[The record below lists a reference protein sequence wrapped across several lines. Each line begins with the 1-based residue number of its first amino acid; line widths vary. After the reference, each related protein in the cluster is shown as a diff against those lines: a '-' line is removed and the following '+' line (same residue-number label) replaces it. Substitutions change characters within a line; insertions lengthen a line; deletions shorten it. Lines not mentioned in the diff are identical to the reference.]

1 MGRGTLARLALAGLM
16 LAGVGL
22 AEPSGLGVLP
32 AQAAPDLLRS
42 WRRFSSYPHLARGYA
57 ALRQG
62 RAAEAEQQAR
72 HILNKL
78 DRDSPEARQ
87 LLAEALLAQGRYGA
101 ALDALAPLPP
111 SPLQRQIQLSW
122 LNQRQPVP
130 GNRVE
135 RWLQQSKSREARD
148 QLAVAHAEQLRRQQ
162 GPLAAW
168 RWLQRRGGPIDYRS
182 GLAELA
188 RNWTAVQQELMAQA
202 RQGPLP
208 PLLARR
214 LLLARQTLAGPT
226 RVQPG
231 QPGPATG
238 VAARQLAPAAA
249 PLSPAAELDQRS
261 YRLIVA
267 GRPAQ
272 ALALL
277 ERRLDAGSGPIGE
290 PLASRLV
297 NLYGQ
302 VRPPSSAQL
311 ARLAPRLEP
320 ELRGRLYDQLV
331 DRGQCQLLPALATD
345 PGPTAA
351 SEWLAR
357 GECSLTTRP
366 GEAVVYLRRAEA
378 LGLAASRNL
387 LAFAL
392 AAAGE
397 PAAAYRLWSDLP
409 AGERQQP
416 TVQAAMAQV
425 ALELGRLEQAE
436 QHWQT
441 LAQPT
446 LAPTLDQWRLGGLIA
461 QARGELALAL
471 ERYRPVLAGSRDG
484 ADFYQAGLIAR
495 QLGQRQQ
502 ARAWLERANAL
513 SPGNGR
519 YLSDY
524 GFTLSQDPDRS
535 VRDQAVP
542 VLLEANRQL
551 GGNAALE
558 AELGNRYRE
567 QQNRPAALQHLAAAI
582 SLESD
587 GASATEPLQ
596 TPAQRQRIY
605 GLKRTYEALARND
618 SWLINVTAAPDGV
631 AQTINE
637 ALINANNTFVGTVI
651 YEHRLAPR
659 LATGSLFGYGR
670 VISANDAVNGQNQT
684 AAGVGLRWAPIQ
696 GLNTNLFT
704 EAYQGQ
710 LGQISSTDLLLRVNG
725 SLLDQGPW
733 NAEWKEDRRAW
744 NERSLYFDA
753 AWFVNQAQTL
763 SLVRYSQGRTW
774 RLGGGLQG
782 GAAQTLGPYLLG
794 QFTQQNAQT
803 DLRVGLGLRWQLW
816 FGEDQRRAYRRKLTA
831 RAELQQSLGGNLYS
845 NSTGVVLS
853 LQADL

>member
-1 MGRGTLARLALAGLM
+1 MARRRRGRTHLAALTLASLVLGTPNLAPP
-16 LAGVGL
+16 
-22 AEPSGLGVLP
+22 AE
-32 AQAAPDLLRS
+32 AAPDLLRG
-42 WRRFSSYPHLARGYA
+42 WRRFSSYPHLARGYT

-62 RAAEAEQQAR
+62 KTAEAEREAR
-72 HILNKL
+72 HILNNL
-78 DRDSPEARQ
+78 DRDSREARM
-87 LLAEALLAQGRYGA
+87 LLAEALQAQGRYGE

-130 GNRVE
+130 SNRVE
-135 RWLQQSKSREARD
+135 RWLQQSRGSQEQG
-148 QLAVAHAEQLRRQQ
+148 QLAMAHAEQLRRQL
-162 GPLAAW
+162 GPVVAW
-168 RWLQRRGGPIDYRS
+168 RWLQSRGGPIAYRS

-188 RNWTAVQQELMAQA
+188 RQS
-202 RQGPLP
+202 
-208 PLLARR
+208 
-214 LLLARQTLAGPT
+214 LAGPT
-226 RVQPG
+226 PPKPAQPG
-231 QPGPATG
+231 AATA
-238 VAARQLAPAAA
+238 VAARQPAPAAA
-249 PLSPAAELDQRS
+249 PLSPAAALDQRS
-261 YRLIVA
+261 YRLIEA
-267 GRPAQ
+267 GQPAQ

-277 ERRLDAGSGPIGE
+277 ERRLGAGSGPIGE

-302 VRPPSSAQL
+302 VRPPSRALL
-311 ARLAPRLEP
+311 ARLAPRLAP

-331 DRGQCQLLPALATD
+331 DRGECARLPALAAD

-357 GECSLTTRP
+357 GTCSLANRP

-378 LGLAASRNL
+378 LGLAESRNL

-397 PAAAYRLWSDLP
+397 ADAAYRLWSQLP
-409 AGERQQP
+409 ASERQQP

-441 LAQPT
+441 LARPT
-446 LAPTLDQWRLGGLIA
+446 LEQWRLGGLIA

-471 ERYRPVLAGSRDG
+471 ARYRPVVAGSTDG

-495 QLGQRQQ
+495 QLGQREE
-502 ARAWLERANAL
+502 ARTWLGRAIAL

-524 GFTLSQDPDRS
+524 GFTLSQDPERQ

-542 VLLEANRQL
+542 VLLEASRQL
-551 GGNAALE
+551 GGNAAIE

-587 GASATEPLQ
+587 GASATEPLD
-596 TPAQRQRIY
+596 TPTQRQRIY

-618 SWLINVTAAPDGV
+618 SWLINLTAAPDGV

-637 ALINANNTFVGTVI
+637 ALINANNTFVGTVL
-651 YEHRLAPR
+651 YEHRVV
-659 LATGSLFGYGR
+659 TSQLFGYGR
-670 VISANDAVNGQNQT
+670 VISANDALNGQAQT
-684 AAGVGLRWAPIQ
+684 AAGLGLRWAPIR
-696 GLNTNLFT
+696 GLNMNLFS

-710 LGQISSTDLLLRVNG
+710 LGQIRSTDLLLRING
-725 SLLDQGPW
+725 SLLDQGHW
-733 NAEWKEDRRAW
+733 NAEWKEDRPVW

-753 AWFVNQAQTL
+753 AWFVNQGQTL
-763 SLVRYSQGRTW
+763 SLLRYSQGRTW
-774 RLGGGLQG
+774 RLGGGLARSLQG
-782 GAAQTLGPYLLG
+782 GSAQTLSPYLLG
-794 QFTQQNAQT
+794 QFTQQNNQT

-816 FGEDQRRAYRRKLTA
+816 FGQDQQRAYRRKLTA

-853 LQADL
+853 LQTDL

>member
-1 MGRGTLARLALAGLM
+1 MAQRVLARMALVKMGLAGLT
-16 LAGVGL
+16 LAAVSL
-22 AEPSGLGVLP
+22 AEPTGLSVRP
-32 AQAAPDLLRS
+32 VQAAPDLLRS

-62 RAAEAEQQAR
+62 KAAEAEREAR
-72 HILNKL
+72 HILNRL
-78 DRDSPEARQ
+78 DRDSREARQ
-87 LLAEALLAQGRYGA
+87 LLAEALLPQGRYGE

-111 SPLQRQIQLSW
+111 GPLQRQIQLSW

-130 GNRVE
+130 SHRIEG
-135 RWLQQSKSREARD
+135 WLRQSRSSQERD

-162 GPLAAW
+162 GPRAAW
-168 RWLQRRGGPIDYRS
+168 RWLQTRGGPVTYRT

-188 RNWTAVQQELMAQA
+188 RDWAAVQQDLGPLA

-208 PLLARR
+208 PLLQKR
-214 LLLARQTLAGPT
+214 LLLARQTLSAPPQPSPAGANP
-226 RVQPG
+226 
-231 QPGPATG
+231 PAP
-238 VAARQLAPAAA
+238 VIAR
-249 PLSPAAELDQRS
+249 LSPPADLDQRS
-261 YRLIVA
+261 YRLIVS
-267 GRPAQ
+267 GQPGQ

-277 ERRLDAGSGPIGE
+277 EERLGRGSGPIGE

-302 VRPPSSAQL
+302 VRPPSSALL

-320 ELRGRLYDQLV
+320 ELRGRLYTQLV
-331 DRGQCQLLPALATD
+331 DRGQCQRLPALAAN

-357 GECSLTTRP
+357 GECSVASRP
-366 GEAVVYLRRAEA
+366 GEAVVYLQRAEA
-378 LGLAASRNL
+378 LGLAESRNL

-397 PAAAYRLWSDLP
+397 PAEAYRLWTTL
-409 AGERQQP
+409 AARERDQP

-446 LAPTLDQWRLGGLIA
+446 LAQWRLGGLIA

-471 ERYRPVLAGSRDG
+471 ERYRPVLASSRDG

-502 ARAWLERANAL
+502 ARTWLSRANEL

-519 YLSDY
+519 YLSDT

-551 GGNAALE
+551 GGNAAIE

-567 QQNRPAALQHLAAAI
+567 QQNRPAALRHLAAAI

-587 GASATEPLQ
+587 GASATEPQ
-596 TPAQRQRIY
+596 ETPAQRQRIY

-637 ALINANNTFVGTVI
+637 ALINANNSFVGTVI

-670 VISANDAVNGQNQT
+670 VISANDAFNGQNQT
-684 AAGVGLRWAPIQ
+684 AGGLGLRWAPIQ
-696 GLNTNLFT
+696 GLNTNLFA

-710 LGQISSTDLLLRVNG
+710 LGQITSTDLMLRING
-725 SLLDQGPW
+725 SLLDQGHW

-753 AWFVNQAQTL
+753 AWFVNQGQTL

-774 RLGGGLQG
+774 RLGGGLARSLQG
-782 GAAQTLGPYLLG
+782 GSAQTLSPYLLG

-816 FGEDQRRAYRRKLTA
+816 FGQDQRRAYRRKLTA
-831 RAELQQSLGGNLYS
+831 RGELQQSLGGNLYS

>member
-1 MGRGTLARLALAGLM
+1 MGCRTQTRVALAGLM
-16 LAGVGL
+16 LAGLSL
-22 AEPSGLGVLP
+22 AEPTGLSVLP

-62 RAAEAEQQAR
+62 KAAEAEQQAR
-72 HILNKL
+72 HILTRL
-78 DRDSPEARQ
+78 DRNSREARQ
-87 LLAEALLAQGRYGA
+87 LLAEALLAQGRYGT

-130 GNRVE
+130 ANRVE
-135 RWLQQSKSREARD
+135 RWLRQSRSSQERD

-162 GPLAAW
+162 GPRAAW
-168 RWLQRRGGPIDYRS
+168 RWLQTRGGPVTYRT

-188 RNWTAVQQELMAQA
+188 RDWAAVQQDLGPLA

-208 PLLARR
+208 PLLQRR
-214 LLLARQTLAGPT
+214 LLLARQILSAPP
-226 RVQPG
+226 QPS
-231 QPGPATG
+231 PARANPPAP
-238 VAARQLAPAAA
+238 VAAR
-249 PLSPAAELDQRS
+249 LSPPADLDQRS
-261 YRLIVA
+261 YRLIVT
-267 GRPAQ
+267 GQPGQ

-277 ERRLDAGSGPIGE
+277 EERLGRGSGPIGE

-302 VRPPSSAQL
+302 VRPPSSALL
-311 ARLAPRLEP
+311 ARLAPRLTP
-320 ELRGRLYDQLV
+320 ELRGRLYTQLV
-331 DRGQCQLLPALATD
+331 DQGQCQRLPALAAN

-357 GECSLTTRP
+357 GECSVASRP
-366 GEAVVYLRRAEA
+366 GEAVVYLQRAEA
-378 LGLAASRNL
+378 LGLAESRNL

-397 PAAAYRLWSDLP
+397 PAEAYRLWTTL
-409 AGERQQP
+409 AARERDQP

-446 LAPTLDQWRLGGLIA
+446 LAQWRLGGLIA

-471 ERYRPVLAGSRDG
+471 ERYRPVLASSRDG

-502 ARAWLERANAL
+502 ARTWLSRANEL

-519 YLSDY
+519 YLSDT

-567 QQNRPAALQHLAAAI
+567 QQNRPAALRHLAAAI

-587 GASATEPLQ
+587 GASATEPLE

-659 LATGSLFGYGR
+659 LAAGSLFGYGR

-684 AAGVGLRWAPIQ
+684 AGGLGLRWAPIR

-710 LGQISSTDLLLRVNG
+710 LGQVSSTDLLLRVNG

-744 NERSLYFDA
+744 TERSLYFDA

-774 RLGGGLQG
+774 RLGR
-782 GAAQTLGPYLLG
+782 AAQTLGPYLLG
-794 QFTQQNAQT
+794 QFTQQNGQT

-816 FGEDQRRAYRRKLTA
+816 FGQDQRRAYRRKLTA

>member
-1 MGRGTLARLALAGLM
+1 MGPMTRAPLALAS
-16 LAGVGL
+16 LALAALSL
-22 AEPSGLGVLP
+22 AEPTGLSVRP

-57 ALRQG
+57 ALRRG
-62 RAAEAEQQAR
+62 KAAEAEQQAR
-72 HILNKL
+72 HILNTL
-78 DRDSPEARQ
+78 DRDSREARQ
-87 LLAEALLAQGRYGA
+87 LLAEALLAQRRYGS

-111 SPLQRQIQLSW
+111 GPLQRQIQLSW

-130 GNRVE
+130 SNRIE
-135 RWLQQSKSREARD
+135 RWLQQSPGGQLRD

-162 GPLAAW
+162 GPQAAW
-168 RWLQRRGGPIDYRS
+168 RWLQSRGGPIAYRS

-188 RNWTAVQQELMAQA
+188 RDWRAVEKELGDQA
-202 RQGPLP
+202 RQATLP

-214 LLLARQTLAGPT
+214 LLLARQTLTP
-226 RVQPG
+226 P
-231 QPGPATG
+231 
-238 VAARQLAPAAA
+238 APAGTGRHQAPTAA
-249 PLSPAAELDQRS
+249 PLTARLTAPLSADADLDQRT

-267 GRPAQ
+267 GQPAQ

-277 ERRLDAGSGPIGE
+277 EAHLRSGNGPLGE

-297 NLYGQ
+297 NLYGR
-302 VRPPSSAQL
+302 VRPPSNALL

-320 ELRGRLYDQLV
+320 ELRGRLFAQLV
-331 DRGQCQLLPALATD
+331 DQGQCQRLPALGAK

-357 GECSLTTRP
+357 GECSLASRP

-378 LGLAASRNL
+378 LGLAESRNL

-397 PAAAYRLWSDLP
+397 PAAAYRFWNGLP
-409 AGERQQP
+409 ANERQQP
-416 TVQAAMAQV
+416 SVQAAMAQV
-425 ALELGRLEQAE
+425 ALELGQPAQAE
-436 QHWQT
+436 THWQT
-441 LAQPT
+441 LGQPT
-446 LAPTLDQWRLGGLIA
+446 LEQWRLGGLIA

-471 ERYRPVLAGSRDG
+471 ERYQPVLANSRDG

-495 QLGQRQQ
+495 QLGARQQ
-502 ARAWLERANAL
+502 ARSWLSRANEL

-519 YLSDY
+519 YLSDT
-524 GFTLSQDPDRS
+524 GFTLSQDPDRR

-542 VLLEANRQL
+542 VLLAASRQL
-551 GGNAALE
+551 GGNAAIE

-587 GASATEPLQ
+587 GASATEPLES
-596 TPAQRQRIY
+596 PSQRQRIY

-637 ALINANNTFVGTVI
+637 ALINANNTFVGTLI

-659 LATGSLFGYGR
+659 LAAGSLFGYGR
-670 VISANDAVNGQNQT
+670 VISANDGLNGQNQN
-684 AAGVGLRWAPIQ
+684 AGGVGLRWAPIR
-696 GLNTNLFT
+696 GLNTNLFA

-710 LGQISSTDLLLRVNG
+710 LGQVTSTDLLLRVNG
-725 SLLDQGPW
+725 SLLDQGHW

-753 AWFVNQAQTL
+753 AWFVNQSQTL
-763 SLVRYSQGRTW
+763 SLLRYSQGRTW
-774 RLGGGLQG
+774 RLGH
-782 GAAQTLGPYLLG
+782 AAQTLGPYLLG

-816 FGEDQRRAYRRKLTA
+816 FGQDQRRAYRRKLTA
-831 RAELQQSLGGNLYS
+831 RAELQQSLGGTLYS

>member
-1 MGRGTLARLALAGLM
+1 MAQQPRARMALAGLA
-16 LAGVGL
+16 LVAVSL
-22 AEPSGLGVLP
+22 AEPTGLGVTP
-32 AQAAPDLLRS
+32 VQAAPDLLRS

-62 RAAEAEQQAR
+62 KATEAEREAR
-72 HILNKL
+72 HILTKI
-78 DRDSPEARQ
+78 DRASREARQ
-87 LLAEALLAQGRYGA
+87 LLAEALLPQGRFGE

-111 SPLQRQIQLSW
+111 GPLQRQIQWSW
-122 LNQRQPVP
+122 LNQPQPVP
-130 GNRVE
+130 NQRIA
-135 RWLQQSKSREARD
+135 RWLLESRSSQERD

-168 RWLQRRGGPIDYRS
+168 RWLQPRGGPVSYRT

-188 RNWTAVQQELMAQA
+188 RDWTAVQQDLEAQA
-202 RQGPLP
+202 RQGQLP
-208 PLLARR
+208 PLLQKR
-214 LLLARQTLAGPT
+214 LLLARQTLARPSRTTGPT
-226 RVQPG
+226 PARATPTAAVATRV
-231 QPGPATG
+231 
-238 VAARQLAPAAA
+238 
-249 PLSPAAELDQRS
+249 SPAADLDQRS
-261 YRLIVA
+261 YQLIVA
-267 GRPAQ
+267 GQPAR
-272 ALALL
+272 ALTLL
-277 ERRLDAGSGPIGE
+277 EEHLGRASGPISE

-297 NLYGQ
+297 NLFAQ
-302 VRPPSSAQL
+302 VRPPSSALL
-311 ARLAPRLEP
+311 AHLAPRLEP
-320 ELRGRLYDQLV
+320 ELRGRLYTQLV
-331 DRGQCQLLPALATD
+331 DRGQCQRLPALAAK

-357 GECSLTTRP
+357 GECSLASRP
-366 GEAVVYLRRAEA
+366 GEAVVYLHRAEA
-378 LGLAASRNL
+378 LGLADSRNL

-397 PAAAYRLWSDLP
+397 PAEAYRIWSALP
-409 AGERQQP
+409 ARDRDQP

-436 QHWQT
+436 THWQA
-441 LAQPT
+441 LGQPT
-446 LAPTLDQWRLGGLIA
+446 PEHWRLGGLIA
-461 QARGELALAL
+461 QARGRLAQAL
-471 ERYRPVLAGSRDG
+471 ERYAPVLASSRDG

-495 QLGQRQQ
+495 QLGDRHQ
-502 ARAWLERANAL
+502 ARAWLSRANTL

-519 YLSDY
+519 YLSDT

-551 GGNAALE
+551 GGNAAIE

-567 QQNRPAALQHLAAAI
+567 QRNRPAALHHLAAAI

-587 GASATEPLQ
+587 GASATEPLE

-651 YEHRLAPR
+651 YEHRVAPR

-670 VISANDAVNGQNQT
+670 VISANDALNGQTQT
-684 AAGVGLRWAPIQ
+684 AGGLGLRWAPIQ
-696 GLNTNLFT
+696 GLNTNLFA

-710 LGQISSTDLLLRVNG
+710 LGRLTSSDLLLRVNG
-725 SLLDQGPW
+725 SLLDQGHW

-753 AWFVNQAQTL
+753 AWFVNQGQTL

-774 RLGGGLQG
+774 RLGQSS
-782 GAAQTLGPYLLG
+782 QTLSPYLLG

-816 FGEDQRRAYRRKLTA
+816 FGQDQQRAYRRKLTT

>member
-1 MGRGTLARLALAGLM
+1 MAQRVLARLALVKMALAGLT
-16 LAGVGL
+16 LAAVSL
-22 AEPSGLGVLP
+22 AEPTGLSVRP
-32 AQAAPDLLRS
+32 VQAAPDLLRS

-62 RAAEAEQQAR
+62 KATEAEREAR
-72 HILNKL
+72 HILNRL
-78 DRDSPEARQ
+78 DRDSREARQ
-87 LLAEALLAQGRYGA
+87 LLAEALLPQGRYGE

-111 SPLQRQIQLSW
+111 GPLQRQIQVSW

-130 GNRVE
+130 SHRVE
-135 RWLQQSKSREARD
+135 RWLLQSRSRQERD

-162 GPLAAW
+162 GPRAAW
-168 RWLQRRGGPIDYRS
+168 RWLQTRGGSVTYRT

-188 RNWTAVQQELMAQA
+188 RDWAAVQQELRSLA

-208 PLLARR
+208 PLLQKR
-214 LLLARQTLAGPT
+214 LLLARQTLSAPP
-226 RVQPG
+226 QPN
-231 QPGPATG
+231 PARGTPPAAA
-238 VAARQLAPAAA
+238 VAARF
-249 PLSPAAELDQRS
+249 SPSADLDQRS
-261 YRLIVA
+261 YQLIVA
-267 GRPAQ
+267 GQPAQ

-277 ERRLDAGSGPIGE
+277 EQRLGRTSGPIGE

-302 VRPPSSAQL
+302 VRPPSSALL
-311 ARLAPRLEP
+311 ARLAPRLAP
-320 ELRGRLYDQLV
+320 ELRGSLYTQLV
-331 DRGQCQLLPALATD
+331 DRGQCQRLPALAAN

-357 GECSLTTRP
+357 GECSIASRP
-366 GEAVVYLRRAEA
+366 GEAVVYLERAGA
-378 LGLAASRNL
+378 LGLAESRNL

-397 PAAAYRLWSDLP
+397 PAEAYRVWYTLP
-409 AGERQQP
+409 TRDRDQP

-446 LAPTLDQWRLGGLIA
+446 LAQWRLGGLIA

-471 ERYRPVLAGSRDG
+471 ERYRAVLASSRDG

-502 ARAWLERANAL
+502 ARTWLSRANEL

-519 YLSDY
+519 YLSDT
-524 GFTLSQDPDRS
+524 GFTLSQDPERS

-542 VLLEANRQL
+542 VLLEASRQL
-551 GGNAALE
+551 GGNAAIE

-567 QQNRPAALQHLAAAI
+567 QRNRPAALQHLAAAI

-587 GASATEPLQ
+587 AASATEPLE

-637 ALINANNTFVGTVI
+637 ALINANNSFVGTVI

-670 VISANDAVNGQNQT
+670 VISANDAFNGQNQT
-684 AAGVGLRWAPIQ
+684 AGGLGLRWAPIQ
-696 GLNTNLFT
+696 GLNTNLFA

-710 LGQISSTDLLLRVNG
+710 LGQITSSDLLLRING
-725 SLLDQGPW
+725 SLLDQGHW

-753 AWFVNQAQTL
+753 AWFVNQGQTL

-774 RLGGGLQG
+774 RLGGGLARSLQG
-782 GAAQTLGPYLLG
+782 GSAQTLSPYLLG

-816 FGEDQRRAYRRKLTA
+816 FGQDQRRAYRRKLTA
-831 RAELQQSLGGNLYS
+831 RGELQQSLGGNLYS

>member
-1 MGRGTLARLALAGLM
+1 MAQRVLARMALVKMALAGLT
-16 LAGVGL
+16 LAAVSL
-22 AEPSGLGVLP
+22 AEPTGLSVRP
-32 AQAAPDLLRS
+32 VQAAPDLLRS

-62 RAAEAEQQAR
+62 KATEAEREAR
-72 HILNKL
+72 HILNRL
-78 DRDSPEARQ
+78 DRDSREARQ
-87 LLAEALLAQGRYGA
+87 LLAEALLPQGRYGE

-111 SPLQRQIQLSW
+111 GPLQRQIQVSW

-130 GNRVE
+130 SHRVE
-135 RWLQQSKSREARD
+135 RWLLQSRSRQERD

-162 GPLAAW
+162 GPRAAW
-168 RWLQRRGGPIDYRS
+168 RWLQSHGGSVTYRT

-188 RNWTAVQQELMAQA
+188 RDWAAVQQELRSLA

-208 PLLARR
+208 PLLQKR
-214 LLLARQTLAGPT
+214 LLLARQTLSAPP
-226 RVQPG
+226 QPN
-231 QPGPATG
+231 PARGTPPAAA
-238 VAARQLAPAAA
+238 VAARF
-249 PLSPAAELDQRS
+249 SPSADLDQRS
-261 YRLIVA
+261 YQLIVA
-267 GRPAQ
+267 GQPAQ

-277 ERRLDAGSGPIGE
+277 EQRLGRTSGPIGE

-302 VRPPSSAQL
+302 VRPPSSALL
-311 ARLAPRLEP
+311 ARLAPRLAP
-320 ELRGRLYDQLV
+320 ELRGSLYTQLV
-331 DRGQCQLLPALATD
+331 DRGQCQRLPALAAN

-357 GECSLTTRP
+357 GECSIASRP
-366 GEAVVYLRRAEA
+366 GEAVVYLERAGA
-378 LGLAASRNL
+378 LGLAESRNL

-397 PAAAYRLWSDLP
+397 PAEAYRVWSTLP
-409 AGERQQP
+409 TLDRDQP

-446 LAPTLDQWRLGGLIA
+446 LAQWRLGGLIA

-471 ERYRPVLAGSRDG
+471 ERYRAVLASSRDG

-502 ARAWLERANAL
+502 ARTWLSRANEL

-519 YLSDY
+519 YLSDT
-524 GFTLSQDPDRS
+524 GFTLSQDPERS

-542 VLLEANRQL
+542 VLLEASRQL
-551 GGNAALE
+551 GGNAAIE

-567 QQNRPAALQHLAAAI
+567 QRNRPAALQHLAAAI

-587 GASATEPLQ
+587 AASATEPLE

-637 ALINANNTFVGTVI
+637 ALINANNSFVGTVI

-670 VISANDAVNGQNQT
+670 VISANDAFNGQNQT
-684 AAGVGLRWAPIQ
+684 AGGLGLRWAPIQ
-696 GLNTNLFT
+696 GLNTNLFA

-710 LGQISSTDLLLRVNG
+710 LGQITSSDLLLRING
-725 SLLDQGPW
+725 SLLDQGHW

-753 AWFVNQAQTL
+753 AWFVNQGQTL

-774 RLGGGLQG
+774 RLGGGLARSLQG
-782 GAAQTLGPYLLG
+782 GSAQTLSPYLLG

-816 FGEDQRRAYRRKLTA
+816 FGQDQRRAYRRKLTA
-831 RAELQQSLGGNLYS
+831 RGELQQSLGGNLYS

>member
-1 MGRGTLARLALAGLM
+1 MGRKTQPRLALAGLS
-16 LAGVGL
+16 LAALGL
-22 AEPSGLGVLP
+22 AVLGLVGPTGLSVLP
-32 AQAAPDLLRS
+32 AQAAPDLLGS

-57 ALRQG
+57 ALRRG
-62 RAAEAEQQAR
+62 KPAEAEQQAR

-78 DRDSPEARQ
+78 DRDSREARQ
-87 LLAEALLAQGRYGA
+87 LLAEALLGQGRYGA

-111 SPLQRQIQLSW
+111 SPLQQQIQLSW

-135 RWLQQSKSREARD
+135 RWLQQSPNRQERD
-148 QLAVAHAEQLRRQQ
+148 QLAVGHAEQLRRQQ
-162 GPLAAW
+162 GPLTAW
-168 RWLQRRGGPIDYRS
+168 RWLQRRGGPITYRS

-188 RNWTAVQQELMAQA
+188 RDWTAVQRELGAQT
-202 RQGPLP
+202 RRGPLP
-208 PLLARR
+208 PLLAKR
-214 LLLARQTLAGPT
+214 LQLARQTLAGAT

-231 QPGPATG
+231 PATAI
-238 VAARQLAPAAA
+238 AAQQQAPAAA
-249 PLSPAAELDQRS
+249 PLSPAADLDQRS
-261 YRLIVA
+261 YMLIVA

-272 ALALL
+272 ALTLL
-277 ERRLDAGSGPIGE
+277 ESRLGAGNGPIGE

-311 ARLAPRLEP
+311 ARLAPRLTP
-320 ELRGRLYDQLV
+320 QLRGRLYDQLV
-331 DRGQCQLLPALATD
+331 DRGQCTRLPALTAD

-357 GECSLTTRP
+357 GECSVTTRP
-366 GEAVVYLRRAEA
+366 GEAVVYLRQAEA
-378 LGLAASRNL
+378 LGLAESRNL

-409 AGERQQP
+409 ASERQQP

-441 LAQPT
+441 LRQPT
-446 LAPTLDQWRLGGLIA
+446 LEPTLEQWRLGGLIA

-471 ERYRPVLAGSRDG
+471 ERYRPVLASSRDG

-542 VLLEANRQL
+542 VLLEASRQL
-551 GGNAALE
+551 GGNAAIE

-587 GASATEPLQ
+587 GASASEPLQ
-596 TPAQRQRIY
+596 SPTQRQRIY

-637 ALINANNTFVGTVI
+637 ALINANNTFVGTVL
-651 YEHRLAPR
+651 YEHRLTPR
-659 LATGSLFGYGR
+659 LAAGNLFGYGR

-684 AAGVGLRWAPIQ
+684 AAGLGLRWAPIR
-696 GLNTNLFT
+696 GLNTNLFA

-710 LGQISSTDLLLRVNG
+710 LGQVSSTDLLLRVNG

-753 AWFVNQAQTL
+753 AWFINQAQTL

-774 RLGGGLQG
+774 RLGQS
-782 GAAQTLGPYLLG
+782 AQTLGPYLLG

-816 FGEDQRRAYRRKLTA
+816 FGQDLRRAYMRKLTA

>member
-1 MGRGTLARLALAGLM
+1 MAQRVLARMALVKMALAGLT
-16 LAGVGL
+16 LAAVSL
-22 AEPSGLGVLP
+22 AEPTGLSVRP
-32 AQAAPDLLRS
+32 VQAAPDLLRS
-42 WRRFSSYPHLARGYA
+42 WRRFTSYPHLARGYT

-62 RAAEAEQQAR
+62 KATEAEREAR
-72 HILNKL
+72 HILSRI
-78 DRDSPEARQ
+78 DRDSREARQ
-87 LLAEALLAQGRYGA
+87 LLAEALLPQGRYGE

-111 SPLQRQIQLSW
+111 GPLQRQIQLSW

-130 GNRVE
+130 SHRIE
-135 RWLQQSKSREARD
+135 RWLLQSRSSQERD

-168 RWLQRRGGPIDYRS
+168 RWLQTRGGPLTYRT
-182 GLAELA
+182 GLAELVRDWA
-188 RNWTAVQQELMAQA
+188 AVQQELGAQA
-202 RQGPLP
+202 RRGPLP
-208 PLLARR
+208 PLLQKR
-214 LLLARQTLAGPT
+214 LLLARQSLARPS
-226 RVQPG
+226 QPNLARG
-231 QPGPATG
+231 TPPAAA
-238 VAARQLAPAAA
+238 VAARF
-249 PLSPAAELDQRS
+249 SPSTDLDQRS
-261 YRLIVA
+261 YQLIVA
-267 GRPAQ
+267 GQPAQ

-277 ERRLDAGSGPIGE
+277 EQHLGRASGPVGE

-302 VRPPSSAQL
+302 VRPPSSALL

-320 ELRGRLYDQLV
+320 ELRGRLYTQLV
-331 DRGQCQLLPALATD
+331 DRGQCQRLPALAAN

-357 GECSLTTRP
+357 GECSLASRP
-366 GEAVVYLRRAEA
+366 GEAVVYLQRAEA
-378 LGLAASRNL
+378 LGLAESRNL

-397 PAAAYRLWSDLP
+397 PAEAYRVWSTLP
-409 AGERQQP
+409 TRDRDQP
-416 TVQAAMAQV
+416 SVQAAMAQV

-446 LAPTLDQWRLGGLIA
+446 LAQWRLGGLIA
-461 QARGELALAL
+461 QARGTLALAL
-471 ERYRPVLAGSRDG
+471 ERYGPVLASSRDG

-495 QLGQRQQ
+495 QLGARQQ
-502 ARAWLERANAL
+502 ARAWLSRANEL

-519 YLSDY
+519 YLSDT

-542 VLLEANRQL
+542 VLLEASRQL
-551 GGNAALE
+551 GGNAAIE

-567 QQNRPAALQHLAAAI
+567 QRNRPAALQHLAAAI

-587 GASATEPLQ
+587 GASATEPLE

-637 ALINANNTFVGTVI
+637 ALINANNSFVGTVI

-670 VISANDAVNGQNQT
+670 VISANDAFNGQNQT
-684 AAGVGLRWAPIQ
+684 AGGLGLRWAPIQ
-696 GLNTNLFT
+696 GLNTNLFA

-710 LGQISSTDLLLRVNG
+710 LGQITSSDLLLRING
-725 SLLDQGPW
+725 SLLDQGHW

-753 AWFVNQAQTL
+753 AWFVNQGQTL

-774 RLGGGLQG
+774 RLGGGLARSLQG
-782 GAAQTLGPYLLG
+782 GSAQTLSPYLLG

-816 FGEDQRRAYRRKLTA
+816 FGQDQRRAYRRKLTA
-831 RAELQQSLGGNLYS
+831 RGELQQSLGGNLYS

>member
-1 MGRGTLARLALAGLM
+1 MGRRTPARFALAGLV
-16 LAGVGL
+16 LASLGL
-22 AEPSGLGVLP
+22 VEPTGLSVEP
-32 AQAAPDLLRS
+32 VQAAPDLLRS
-42 WRRFSSYPHLARGYA
+42 WRRFSSYPHLARGYT

-62 RAAEAEQQAR
+62 KTAEAVQQAR
-72 HILNKL
+72 HILNRL
-78 DRDSPEARQ
+78 DRDSREARQ
-87 LLAEALLAQGRYGA
+87 LLAEALLAQGRYGP

-135 RWLQQSKSREARD
+135 GWLQQSPNSAQRD

-162 GPLAAW
+162 GPGAAW
-168 RWLQRRGGPIDYRS
+168 RWLQRRGGPVAYRT

-188 RNWTAVQQELMAQA
+188 RDWAAVQRELAVAA
-202 RQGPLP
+202 RGGALP
-208 PLLARR
+208 PLLSKR
-214 LLLARQTLAGPT
+214 LELARQMLTP
-226 RVQPG
+226 
-231 QPGPATG
+231 PAAAAI
-238 VAARQLAPAAA
+238 AARPQAPAAGPA
-249 PLSPAAELDQRS
+249 APPLSPAADLDQRS
-261 YRLIVA
+261 YRLIMA
-267 GRPAQ
+267 GRPEQ

-277 ERRLDAGSGPIGE
+277 EARLDSGNGPISE

-302 VRPPSSAQL
+302 VRSPSNSLL
-311 ARLAPRLEP
+311 ARLAPRLTP
-320 ELRGRLYDQLV
+320 ELRGNLYGQLV
-331 DRGQCQLLPALATD
+331 DRGQCQRLPALAAKPD
-345 PGPTAA
+345 PTAA

-357 GECSLTTRP
+357 GECSLASRP

-378 LGLAASRNL
+378 LGLRESRNL

-397 PAAAYRLWSDLP
+397 PAAAYRLWTDLP
-409 AGERQQP
+409 DNERRQSS
-416 TVQAAMAQV
+416 VQAAMAQV
-425 ALELGRLEQAE
+425 ALEQGQLEQAE
-436 QHWQT
+436 QHWRS
-441 LAQPT
+441 LNQPT
-446 LAPTLDQWRLGGLIA
+446 LEQWRLGGLIA
-461 QARGELALAL
+461 QARGQAALAL
-471 ERYRPVLAGSRDG
+471 ERYQPVLASSRDG

-495 QLGQRQQ
+495 QLGLRPQ
-502 ARAWLERANAL
+502 ARGWLDRANAL

-524 GFTLSQDPDRS
+524 GFTLSQDPDRR

-542 VLLEANRQL
+542 VLLEASRQL
-551 GGNAALE
+551 GGNAAIE

-567 QQNRPAALQHLAAAI
+567 QLNRPAALQHLAAAI
-582 SLESD
+582 DLESD
-587 GASATEPLQ
+587 GASASEPLER
-596 TPAQRQRIY
+596 PAQRQRIY

-651 YEHRLAPR
+651 YERRLAPR
-659 LATGSLFGYGR
+659 LAAGSLFGYGR
-670 VISANDAVNGQNQT
+670 VISANDAVNGQTQT
-684 AAGVGLRWAPIQ
+684 AGGVGLRWAPIR
-696 GLNTNLFT
+696 GLNTNLFS

-710 LGQISSTDLLLRVNG
+710 LGQGSSTDLLLRVNG
-725 SLLDQGPW
+725 SLLDQGHW

-753 AWFVNQAQTL
+753 AWFVNQSQTL

-782 GAAQTLGPYLLG
+782 GTAQTLSPYLLG

-816 FGEDQRRAYRRKLTA
+816 FGQDQRRAYRRKLTA
-831 RAELQQSLGGNLYS
+831 RAELQQSLGGTLYS

-853 LQADL
+853 LQLDR

>member
-1 MGRGTLARLALAGLM
+1 MGRRTLARLSLTGLSLAAL
-16 LAGVGL
+16 GL
-22 AEPSGLGVLP
+22 AALGLVGPTGPSVQP
-32 AQAAPDLLRS
+32 AQAAPDLLGS

-57 ALRQG
+57 ALQQG

-72 HILNKL
+72 HILNSL
-78 DRDSPEARQ
+78 DRDSREARQ

-135 RWLQQSKSREARD
+135 HWLQQTPSRQERD
-148 QLAVAHAEQLRRQQ
+148 QLAVGHAEQLRRQQ

-168 RWLQRRGGPIDYRS
+168 RWLQRRGGPIAYRS

-188 RNWTAVQQELMAQA
+188 RDWAAVQQELGAQA

-214 LLLARQTLAGPT
+214 LLLARQTLARAT
-226 RVQPG
+226 RVQR
-231 QPGPATG
+231 GPATAI
-238 VAARQLAPAAA
+238 AAQQQAPAAA
-249 PLSPAAELDQRS
+249 PLSTAADLDQRS

-267 GRPAQ
+267 GQPAQ

-277 ERRLDAGSGPIGE
+277 EARLAAGIGPIGE

-311 ARLAPRLEP
+311 ARLAPRLAP

-331 DRGQCQLLPALATD
+331 DRGQCQRLPALAAD

-351 SEWLAR
+351 NEWLAR
-357 GECSLTTRP
+357 GECSVTTRP

-378 LGLAASRNL
+378 LGLAESRNL

-441 LAQPT
+441 LRQPT
-446 LAPTLDQWRLGGLIA
+446 LEPTLEQWRLGGLIA
-461 QARGELALAL
+461 QARGALALAL

-495 QLGQRQQ
+495 ELGQRQQ
-502 ARAWLERANAL
+502 ARAWLSRANAL

-542 VLLEANRQL
+542 VLLEASRQL
-551 GGNAALE
+551 GGNAAIE

-587 GASATEPLQ
+587 GASATEPLES
-596 TPAQRQRIY
+596 PAQRQRIY

-637 ALINANNTFVGTVI
+637 ALINANNTFVGTVL

-659 LATGSLFGYGR
+659 LAAGNLFGYGR

-684 AAGVGLRWAPIQ
+684 AAGLGLRWAPIR
-696 GLNTNLFT
+696 GLNTNLFA

-710 LGQISSTDLLLRVNG
+710 LGQVSSTDLLLRVNG

-774 RLGGGLQG
+774 RLGR
-782 GAAQTLGPYLLG
+782 AAQTLGPYLLG

-816 FGEDQRRAYRRKLTA
+816 FGQDQRRAYRRKLTA

>member
-1 MGRGTLARLALAGLM
+1 MVRRRRGHRHLAALALASLVLGTPT
-16 LAGVGL
+16 LA
-22 AEPSGLGVLP
+22 PP
-32 AQAAPDLLRS
+32 AQAAPDLLRG

-62 RAAEAEQQAR
+62 RAAEAEREAR
-72 HILNKL
+72 HILNNL
-78 DRDSPEARQ
+78 DRDSREARR
-87 LLAEALLAQGRYGA
+87 LLAEALQGQGRYGA

-130 GNRVE
+130 SNQVE
-135 RWLQQSKSREARD
+135 RWLQQSSGSQEQG
-148 QLAVAHAEQLRRQQ
+148 QLAVAHAEQLRRQL
-162 GPLAAW
+162 GPVVAW
-168 RWLQRRGGPIDYRS
+168 RWLQSRGGPIAYRS

-188 RNWTAVQQELMAQA
+188 RDWRAVQQELGALA
-202 RQGPLP
+202 RQRPLP
-208 PLLARR
+208 PLLTRR
-214 LLLARQTLAGPT
+214 LLLARQSLAGPAT
-226 RVQPG
+226 AVAERQ
-231 QPGPATG
+231 QTPAI
-238 VAARQLAPAAA
+238 AARTA
-249 PLSPAAELDQRS
+249 PLSPAADLDQRS

-272 ALALL
+272 ALTLL
-277 ERRLDAGSGPIGE
+277 EQHLGAGRGPIGE

-302 VRPPSSAQL
+302 VRHPSGALL
-311 ARLAPRLEP
+311 ARLAPRLAP
-320 ELRGRLYDQLV
+320 ELRGRFYEQLV
-331 DRGQCQLLPALATD
+331 DRGQCGRLPALAAD

-357 GECSLTTRP
+357 GECSLASRP

-378 LGLAASRNL
+378 LGLAESRSL
-387 LAFAL
+387 LAYAL

-397 PAAAYRLWSDLP
+397 AEAAYQLWGQLP

-441 LAQPT
+441 LARPT
-446 LAPTLDQWRLGGLIA
+446 LEPTLEQWRLGGLIA

-471 ERYRPVLAGSRDG
+471 ARYRPVLADSRDG

-495 QLGQRQQ
+495 QLGQREE
-502 ARAWLERANAL
+502 ARTWLGRATAL

-524 GFTLSQDPDRS
+524 GFTLSQDPERQ

-542 VLLEANRQL
+542 VLLEANRRL

-567 QQNRPAALQHLAAAI
+567 QHNRPAALQHLAAAI

-587 GASATEPLQ
+587 GASATEPLD

-637 ALINANNTFVGTVI
+637 ALINANNTFVGTVL
-651 YEHRLAPR
+651 YEHRVV
-659 LATGSLFGYGR
+659 TSQLFGYGR
-670 VISANDAVNGQNQT
+670 VISANDALNGQAQT
-684 AAGVGLRWAPIQ
+684 AAGLGLRWAPIR
-696 GLNTNLFT
+696 GLNMNLFS

-710 LGQISSTDLLLRVNG
+710 LGRINSTDLLLRVNG
-725 SLLDQGPW
+725 SLLDQGHW
-733 NAEWKEDRRAW
+733 NAEWKEDRPVW
-744 NERSLYFDA
+744 NERSLYVDA
-753 AWFVNQAQTL
+753 AWFVNQGQTL
-763 SLVRYSQGRTW
+763 SLLRYSQGRTW
-774 RLGGGLQG
+774 RLGGGP
-782 GAAQTLGPYLLG
+782 AQTLSPYLLG
-794 QFTQQNAQT
+794 QFTQQNNQT

-816 FGEDQRRAYRRKLTA
+816 FGQDQRRAYRRKLTA
-831 RAELQQSLGGNLYS
+831 RTELQQSLGGTLYS
-845 NSTGVVLS
+845 NGTGVVLS
-853 LQADL
+853 LQIDR

>member
-1 MGRGTLARLALAGLM
+1 MAQRVLARMALVKMALAGLT
-16 LAGVGL
+16 LAAVSL
-22 AEPSGLGVLP
+22 AEPTGLSVRP
-32 AQAAPDLLRS
+32 VQAAPDLLRS

-62 RAAEAEQQAR
+62 KATEAEREAR
-72 HILNKL
+72 HILNRL
-78 DRDSPEARQ
+78 DRDSREARQ
-87 LLAEALLAQGRYGA
+87 LLAEALLPQGRYGE

-111 SPLQRQIQLSW
+111 GPLQRQIQVSW

-130 GNRVE
+130 SHRVE
-135 RWLQQSKSREARD
+135 RWLLQSRSRQERD

-162 GPLAAW
+162 GPRAAW
-168 RWLQRRGGPIDYRS
+168 RWLQTRGGSVTYRT

-188 RNWTAVQQELMAQA
+188 RDWAAVQQELRSLA

-208 PLLARR
+208 PLLQKR
-214 LLLARQTLAGPT
+214 LLLARQTLSAPP
-226 RVQPG
+226 QPN
-231 QPGPATG
+231 PARGTPPAAA
-238 VAARQLAPAAA
+238 VAARF
-249 PLSPAAELDQRS
+249 SPSADLDQRS
-261 YRLIVA
+261 YQLIVA
-267 GRPAQ
+267 GQPAQ

-277 ERRLDAGSGPIGE
+277 EQRLGRTSGPIGE

-302 VRPPSSAQL
+302 VRPPSSALL
-311 ARLAPRLEP
+311 ARLAPRLAP
-320 ELRGRLYDQLV
+320 ELRGSLYTQLV
-331 DRGQCQLLPALATD
+331 DRGQCQRLPALAAN

-357 GECSLTTRP
+357 GECSIASRP
-366 GEAVVYLRRAEA
+366 GEAVVYLERAGA
-378 LGLAASRNL
+378 LGLAESRNL

-397 PAAAYRLWSDLP
+397 PAEAYRVWSTLP
-409 AGERQQP
+409 TRDRDQP

-446 LAPTLDQWRLGGLIA
+446 LAQWRLGGLIA

-471 ERYRPVLAGSRDG
+471 ERYRAVLASSRDG

-502 ARAWLERANAL
+502 ARTWLSRANEL

-519 YLSDY
+519 YLSDT
-524 GFTLSQDPDRS
+524 GFTLSQDPERS

-542 VLLEANRQL
+542 VLLEASRQL
-551 GGNAALE
+551 GGNAAIE

-567 QQNRPAALQHLAAAI
+567 QRNRPAALQHLAAAI

-587 GASATEPLQ
+587 AASATEPLE

-637 ALINANNTFVGTVI
+637 ALINANNSFVGTVI

-670 VISANDAVNGQNQT
+670 VISANDALNGQNQT
-684 AAGVGLRWAPIQ
+684 AGGLGLRWAPIQ
-696 GLNTNLFT
+696 GLNTNLFA

-710 LGQISSTDLLLRVNG
+710 LGQITSSDLLLRING
-725 SLLDQGPW
+725 SLLDQGHW

-753 AWFVNQAQTL
+753 AWFVNQGQTL

-774 RLGGGLQG
+774 RLGGGLARSLQG
-782 GAAQTLGPYLLG
+782 GSAQTLSPYLLG

-816 FGEDQRRAYRRKLTA
+816 FGQDQRRAYRRKLTA
-831 RAELQQSLGGNLYS
+831 RGELQQSLGGNLYS

>member
-1 MGRGTLARLALAGLM
+1 MGRRTLARLALAGLA
-16 LAGVGL
+16 LADLSLVG
-22 AEPSGLGVLP
+22 PTGLSVLP
-32 AQAAPDLLRS
+32 AQAAPDLLGS

-62 RAAEAEQQAR
+62 KAAEAEQQAR
-72 HILNKL
+72 HILNIL
-78 DRDSPEARQ
+78 DKDSRQARQ

-111 SPLQRQIQLSW
+111 SPLQRQIQLNW

-130 GNRVE
+130 ANRVE
-135 RWLQQSKSREARD
+135 RWLQQSPNRQERD

-162 GPLAAW
+162 GPLTAW
-168 RWLQRRGGPIDYRS
+168 RWLQRRGGPITYRS

-188 RNWTAVQQELMAQA
+188 RDWTAVQQELGVQA

-214 LLLARQTLAGPT
+214 LLLARQTLAH
-226 RVQPG
+226 
-231 QPGPATG
+231 PATA
-238 VAARQLAPAAA
+238 VATRQKAPAAA
-249 PLSPAAELDQRS
+249 PLTAPLSAAADLDQGS

-272 ALALL
+272 ALTLL
-277 ERRLDAGSGPIGE
+277 EARLGAGRGPIAE

-302 VRPPSSAQL
+302 VRPPSSTQL
-311 ARLAPRLEP
+311 ARLAPRLTP

-331 DRGQCQLLPALATD
+331 DRGQCARLPALAAD

-357 GECSLTTRP
+357 GTCSLASRP

-441 LAQPT
+441 LRQPT
-446 LAPTLDQWRLGGLIA
+446 LEQWRLGGLIA
-461 QARGELALAL
+461 QARGALGLALA
-471 ERYRPVLAGSRDG
+471 RYRPVLAGSTDG

-495 QLGQRQQ
+495 QVGQRQQ
-502 ARAWLERANAL
+502 ARDWLSRANAL

-542 VLLEANRQL
+542 VLLEASRQV

-558 AELGNRYRE
+558 AELSNRYRE

-782 GAAQTLGPYLLG
+782 GVAQTLGPYLLG

>member
-1 MGRGTLARLALAGLM
+1 MLHRRRCHRQLAALVLGSLAVGSLVLGSTSLAT
-16 LAGVGL
+16 
-22 AEPSGLGVLP
+22 P

-62 RAAEAEQQAR
+62 KAAEAEREAR

-78 DRDSPEARQ
+78 DRDSREAR
-87 LLAEALLAQGRYGA
+87 LMLAEALRAQGRYGA

-122 LNQRQPVP
+122 LKQRQPVP
-130 GNRVE
+130 GKRVE
-135 RWLQQSKSREARD
+135 RWLQQNRGRL
-148 QLAVAHAEQLRRQQ
+148 LA
-162 GPLAAW
+162 
-168 RWLQRRGGPIDYRS
+168 YRS
-182 GLAELA
+182 GLAA
-188 RNWTAVQQELMAQA
+188 
-202 RQGPLP
+202 
-208 PLLARR
+208 
-214 LLLARQTLAGPT
+214 LARQP
-226 RVQPG
+226 
-231 QPGPATG
+231 
-238 VAARQLAPAAA
+238 APAAA
-249 PLSPAAELDQRS
+249 PLSPAADLDQRS

-272 ALALL
+272 ALTLL
-277 ERRLDAGSGPIGE
+277 EERLGEGRGPIGE

-302 VRPPSSAQL
+302 VRHPSRALL
-311 ARLAPRLEP
+311 ARLAPRLAP
-320 ELRGRLYDQLV
+320 ELRGRFYEQLV
-331 DRGQCQLLPALATD
+331 DRGQCERLPALAAN

-357 GECSLTTRP
+357 GECSLASRP

-378 LGLAASRNL
+378 LGLVQSRSL
-387 LAFAL
+387 LAYAL

-397 PAAAYRLWSDLP
+397 AEAAYRLWSQLP

-441 LAQPT
+441 LARPT
-446 LAPTLDQWRLGGLIA
+446 LEQWRLGGLIA

-471 ERYRPVLAGSRDG
+471 ARYQPVLADSRDG

-495 QLGQRQQ
+495 QLGQREGARSWLAQ
-502 ARAWLERANAL
+502 ANVL
-513 SPGNGR
+513 SPSNGR

-524 GFTLSQDPDRS
+524 GFTLSQDPERQ

-542 VLLEANRQL
+542 VLLEANRRL
-551 GGNAALE
+551 GGNAAIE

-587 GASATEPLQ
+587 GASATEPLD

-605 GLKRTYEALARND
+605 GLKRTYEALARID

-637 ALINANNTFVGTVI
+637 ALINANNTFVGTVL
-651 YEHRLAPR
+651 YEHRVV
-659 LATGSLFGYGR
+659 TSQLFGYGR
-670 VISANDAVNGQNQT
+670 VISANDALNGQAQT
-684 AAGVGLRWAPIQ
+684 AAGLGLRWAPIR
-696 GLNTNLFT
+696 GLNMNLFS

-710 LGQISSTDLLLRVNG
+710 LGQITSTDLLLRVNG
-725 SLLDQGPW
+725 SLLDQGHW
-733 NAEWKEDRRAW
+733 NAEWKEDRPVW

-753 AWFVNQAQTL
+753 AWFVNQGQTL
-763 SLVRYSQGRTW
+763 SLLRYSQGRTW
-774 RLGGGLQG
+774 RLGGRS
-782 GAAQTLGPYLLG
+782 AQTLSPYLLG
-794 QFTQQNAQT
+794 QFTQQNNQT

-816 FGEDQRRAYRRKLTA
+816 FGQDQRRAYRRKLTA
-831 RAELQQSLGGNLYS
+831 RTELQQSLGGTLYS
-845 NSTGVVLS
+845 NGTGVVLS
-853 LQADL
+853 LQTDL

>member
-1 MGRGTLARLALAGLM
+1 
-16 LAGVGL
+16 
-22 AEPSGLGVLP
+22 
-32 AQAAPDLLRS
+32 
-42 WRRFSSYPHLARGYA
+42 
-57 ALRQG
+57 
-62 RAAEAEQQAR
+62 
-72 HILNKL
+72 
-78 DRDSPEARQ
+78 
-87 LLAEALLAQGRYGA
+87 
-101 ALDALAPLPP
+101 
-111 SPLQRQIQLSW
+111 
-122 LNQRQPVP
+122 
-130 GNRVE
+130 
-135 RWLQQSKSREARD
+135 
-148 QLAVAHAEQLRRQQ
+148 
-162 GPLAAW
+162 
-168 RWLQRRGGPIDYRS
+168 
-182 GLAELA
+182 
-188 RNWTAVQQELMAQA
+188 
-202 RQGPLP
+202 
-208 PLLARR
+208 
-214 LLLARQTLAGPT
+214 
-226 RVQPG
+226 
-231 QPGPATG
+231 
-238 VAARQLAPAAA
+238 
-249 PLSPAAELDQRS
+249 
-261 YRLIVA
+261 
-267 GRPAQ
+267 
-272 ALALL
+272 
-277 ERRLDAGSGPIGE
+277 
-290 PLASRLV
+290 
-297 NLYGQ
+297 
-302 VRPPSSAQL
+302 
-311 ARLAPRLEP
+311 
-320 ELRGRLYDQLV
+320 
-331 DRGQCQLLPALATD
+331 
-345 PGPTAA
+345 
-351 SEWLAR
+351 
-357 GECSLTTRP
+357 
-366 GEAVVYLRRAEA
+366 
-378 LGLAASRNL
+378 
-387 LAFAL
+387 
-392 AAAGE
+392 
-397 PAAAYRLWSDLP
+397 
-409 AGERQQP
+409 
-416 TVQAAMAQV
+416 V

-446 LAPTLDQWRLGGLIA
+446 LAQWRLGGLIA

-471 ERYRPVLAGSRDG
+471 ERYRPVLASSRDG

-502 ARAWLERANAL
+502 ARTWLSRANEL

-519 YLSDY
+519 YLSDT

-551 GGNAALE
+551 GGNAAIE

-567 QQNRPAALQHLAAAI
+567 QQNRPAALRHLAAAI

-587 GASATEPLQ
+587 GASATEPLES
-596 TPAQRQRIY
+596 PAQRQRIY

-659 LATGSLFGYGR
+659 LAAGSLFGYGR

-684 AAGVGLRWAPIQ
+684 AGGLGLRWAPIR

-710 LGQISSTDLLLRVNG
+710 LGQVSSTDLLLRVNG

-753 AWFVNQAQTL
+753 AWFVNQGQTL
-763 SLVRYSQGRTW
+763 SLMRYSQGRTW
-774 RLGGGLQG
+774 RLGGGLARSLQG
-782 GAAQTLGPYLLG
+782 RAAQTLGPYLLG

-816 FGEDQRRAYRRKLTA
+816 FGQDQRRAYRRKLTA

>member
-1 MGRGTLARLALAGLM
+1 MAQRVLARMALVKMALAGLT
-16 LAGVGL
+16 LAAVSL
-22 AEPSGLGVLP
+22 AEPTGLSVRP
-32 AQAAPDLLRS
+32 VQAAPDLLRS

-62 RAAEAEQQAR
+62 KATEAEREAR
-72 HILNKL
+72 HILNRL
-78 DRDSPEARQ
+78 DRDSREARQ
-87 LLAEALLAQGRYGA
+87 LLAEALLPQGRYGE

-111 SPLQRQIQLSW
+111 GPLQRQIQVSW

-130 GNRVE
+130 SHRVE
-135 RWLQQSKSREARD
+135 RWLLQSRSRQERD

-162 GPLAAW
+162 GPRAAW
-168 RWLQRRGGPIDYRS
+168 RWLQSHGGSVTYRT

-188 RNWTAVQQELMAQA
+188 RDWAAVQQELRSLA

-208 PLLARR
+208 PLLQKR
-214 LLLARQTLAGPT
+214 LLLARQTLSAPP
-226 RVQPG
+226 QPN
-231 QPGPATG
+231 PARGTPPAAA
-238 VAARQLAPAAA
+238 VAARF
-249 PLSPAAELDQRS
+249 SPSADLDQRS
-261 YRLIVA
+261 YQPIVA
-267 GRPAQ
+267 GQPAQ

-277 ERRLDAGSGPIGE
+277 EQRLGRTSGPIGE

-302 VRPPSSAQL
+302 VRPPSSALL
-311 ARLAPRLEP
+311 ARLAPRLAP
-320 ELRGRLYDQLV
+320 ELRGRLYTQLV
-331 DRGQCQLLPALATD
+331 DRDQCQRLPALAAN
-345 PGPTAA
+345 PGPTSA

-357 GECSLTTRP
+357 GECSIASRP
-366 GEAVVYLRRAEA
+366 GEAVVYLQRAGA
-378 LGLAASRNL
+378 LGLAESRNL

-397 PAAAYRLWSDLP
+397 PAEAYRVWSTLP
-409 AGERQQP
+409 TRDRDQP

-446 LAPTLDQWRLGGLIA
+446 LAQWRLGGLIA

-471 ERYRPVLAGSRDG
+471 ERYGPVLASSRDG

-502 ARAWLERANAL
+502 ARTWLSRANEL

-519 YLSDY
+519 YLSDT
-524 GFTLSQDPDRS
+524 GFTLSQDPERS

-542 VLLEANRQL
+542 VLLEASRQL
-551 GGNAALE
+551 GGNAAIE

-567 QQNRPAALQHLAAAI
+567 QRNRPAALQHLAAAI

-587 GASATEPLQ
+587 AASATEPLE

-637 ALINANNTFVGTVI
+637 ALINANNSFVGTVI

-670 VISANDAVNGQNQT
+670 VISANDAFNGQNQT
-684 AAGVGLRWAPIQ
+684 AGGLGLRWAPIQ
-696 GLNTNLFT
+696 GLNTNLFA

-710 LGQISSTDLLLRVNG
+710 LGQITSSDLLLRING
-725 SLLDQGPW
+725 SLLDQGHW

-753 AWFVNQAQTL
+753 AWFVNQGQTL

-774 RLGGGLQG
+774 RLGGGLARSLQG
-782 GAAQTLGPYLLG
+782 GSAQTLSPYLLG

-816 FGEDQRRAYRRKLTA
+816 FGQDQRRAYRRKLTA
-831 RAELQQSLGGNLYS
+831 RGELQQSLGGNLYS

>member
-1 MGRGTLARLALAGLM
+1 MGRRTLARLALAGVALT
-16 LAGVGL
+16 GL
-22 AEPSGLGVLP
+22 SLVEPTGLSVQP
-32 AQAAPDLLRS
+32 AQAAPDLLGS

-72 HILNKL
+72 HILNRL
-78 DRDSPEARQ
+78 DRDSREARQ

-130 GNRVE
+130 ANRVE
-135 RWLQQSKSREARD
+135 RWLQQTPSRQARD

-168 RWLQRRGGPIDYRS
+168 RWLQRRGGPIAYRS

-188 RNWTAVQQELMAQA
+188 RDWTAVQQELGAQA

-208 PLLARR
+208 PLLGRR

-226 RVQPG
+226 RVQA
-231 QPGPATG
+231 GPATAI
-238 VAARQLAPAAA
+238 AAQQRSPTAAPLTA
-249 PLSPAAELDQRS
+249 PLSPAADLDQRS

-277 ERRLDAGSGPIGE
+277 EARLGAGSSPIGE

-311 ARLAPRLEP
+311 ARLAPRLTP
-320 ELRGRLYDQLV
+320 ELRGRLYEQLV
-331 DRGQCQLLPALATD
+331 DRGQCQRLPALAAD

-357 GECSLTTRP
+357 GECSVTTRP
-366 GEAVVYLRRAEA
+366 GEAAIYLRRAEA
-378 LGLAASRNL
+378 LGLAESRNL

-436 QHWQT
+436 QHWQS
-441 LAQPT
+441 LSRPT
-446 LAPTLDQWRLGGLIA
+446 LEPTLEQWRLGGLIA

-502 ARAWLERANAL
+502 ARTWLGRANAL
-513 SPGNGR
+513 SPSNGR

-524 GFTLSQDPDRS
+524 GFTLSQDPDRN

-542 VLLEANRQL
+542 VLLEASRQL
-551 GGNAALE
+551 GGSAALE

-587 GASATEPLQ
+587 GASATEPLER
-596 TPAQRQRIY
+596 PAQRQRIY

-651 YEHRLAPR
+651 YEHRLVPR
-659 LATGSLFGYGR
+659 LAAGNLFGYGR

-684 AAGVGLRWAPIQ
+684 AGGVGLRWAPIR
-696 GLNTNLFT
+696 GLNTNLFA

-710 LGQISSTDLLLRVNG
+710 LGQVSSTDLLLRVNG

-774 RLGGGLQG
+774 RLGRS
-782 GAAQTLGPYLLG
+782 AQTLGPYLLG
-794 QFTQQNAQT
+794 QFTQQNSQT

-816 FGEDQRRAYRRKLTA
+816 FGQDQRRAYRRKLTA

>member
-1 MGRGTLARLALAGLM
+1 MAQRVLARMALVKMALAGLT
-16 LAGVGL
+16 LAAVSL
-22 AEPSGLGVLP
+22 AEPTGLSVRP
-32 AQAAPDLLRS
+32 VQAAPDLLRS

-62 RAAEAEQQAR
+62 KATEAEREAR
-72 HILNKL
+72 HILNRL
-78 DRDSPEARQ
+78 DRDSREARQ
-87 LLAEALLAQGRYGA
+87 LLAEALLPQGRYGE

-111 SPLQRQIQLSW
+111 GPLQRQIQVSW

-130 GNRVE
+130 SHRVE
-135 RWLQQSKSREARD
+135 RWLLQSRSRQERD

-162 GPLAAW
+162 GPRAAW
-168 RWLQRRGGPIDYRS
+168 RWLQTRGGSVTYRT

-188 RNWTAVQQELMAQA
+188 RDWAAVQQELRSLA

-208 PLLARR
+208 PLLQKR
-214 LLLARQTLAGPT
+214 LLLARQTLSAPP
-226 RVQPG
+226 QPN
-231 QPGPATG
+231 PARGTPPAAA
-238 VAARQLAPAAA
+238 VAARF
-249 PLSPAAELDQRS
+249 SPSADLDQRS
-261 YRLIVA
+261 YQLIVA
-267 GRPAQ
+267 GQPAQ

-277 ERRLDAGSGPIGE
+277 EQRLGRTSGPIGE

-302 VRPPSSAQL
+302 VRPPSSALL
-311 ARLAPRLEP
+311 ARLAPRLAP
-320 ELRGRLYDQLV
+320 ELRGSLYTQLV
-331 DRGQCQLLPALATD
+331 DRGQCQRLPALAAN

-357 GECSLTTRP
+357 GECSIASRP
-366 GEAVVYLRRAEA
+366 GEAVVYLERAGA
-378 LGLAASRNL
+378 LGLAESRNL

-397 PAAAYRLWSDLP
+397 PAEAYRVWSTLP
-409 AGERQQP
+409 TRDRDQP

-446 LAPTLDQWRLGGLIA
+446 LAQWRLGGLIA
-461 QARGELALAL
+461 QARGTLALAL
-471 ERYRPVLAGSRDG
+471 ERYGPVLASSRDG

-502 ARAWLERANAL
+502 ARTWLSRANEL

-519 YLSDY
+519 YLSDT
-524 GFTLSQDPDRS
+524 GFTLSQDPERS

-542 VLLEANRQL
+542 VLLEASRQL
-551 GGNAALE
+551 GGNAAIE

-567 QQNRPAALQHLAAAI
+567 QRNRPAALQHLAAAI

-587 GASATEPLQ
+587 AASATEPLE

-637 ALINANNTFVGTVI
+637 ALINANNSFVGTVI

-670 VISANDAVNGQNQT
+670 VISANDAFNGQNQT
-684 AAGVGLRWAPIQ
+684 AGGLGLRWAPIQ
-696 GLNTNLFT
+696 GLNTNLFA

-710 LGQISSTDLLLRVNG
+710 LGQITSSDLLLRING
-725 SLLDQGPW
+725 SLLDQGHW
-733 NAEWKEDRRAW
+733 NADWKEDRRAW

-753 AWFVNQAQTL
+753 AWFVNQGQTL

-774 RLGGGLQG
+774 RLGGGLARSLQG
-782 GAAQTLGPYLLG
+782 GSAQTLSPYLLG

-816 FGEDQRRAYRRKLTA
+816 FGQDQRRAYRRKLTA
-831 RAELQQSLGGNLYS
+831 RGELQQSLGGNLYS

>member
-1 MGRGTLARLALAGLM
+1 MAQRVLARMALVKMGLAGLT
-16 LAGVGL
+16 LAAVSL
-22 AEPSGLGVLP
+22 AEPTGLSVRP
-32 AQAAPDLLRS
+32 VQAAPDLLRS

-62 RAAEAEQQAR
+62 KAAEAEREAR
-72 HILNKL
+72 HILNRL
-78 DRDSPEARQ
+78 DRDSREARQ
-87 LLAEALLAQGRYGA
+87 LLAEALLPQGRYGE

-111 SPLQRQIQLSW
+111 GPLQRQIQLSW

-130 GNRVE
+130 SHRIEG
-135 RWLQQSKSREARD
+135 WLRQSRSNQERD

-162 GPLAAW
+162 GPRAAW
-168 RWLQRRGGPIDYRS
+168 RWLQTRGGPVTYRT

-188 RNWTAVQQELMAQA
+188 RDWAAVQQDLGPLA

-208 PLLARR
+208 PLLQKR
-214 LLLARQTLAGPT
+214 LLLARQTLSAPP
-226 RVQPG
+226 QPS
-231 QPGPATG
+231 PAQANPPAP
-238 VAARQLAPAAA
+238 VAAR
-249 PLSPAAELDQRS
+249 LSPPADLDQRS
-261 YRLIVA
+261 YRLIVT
-267 GRPAQ
+267 GQPGQ

-277 ERRLDAGSGPIGE
+277 EERLGRGSGPIGE

-302 VRPPSSAQL
+302 VRPPSSALL

-320 ELRGRLYDQLV
+320 ELRGRLYTQLV
-331 DRGQCQLLPALATD
+331 DRGQCQRLPALAAN

-357 GECSLTTRP
+357 GECSVASRP
-366 GEAVVYLRRAEA
+366 GEAVVYLQRAEA
-378 LGLAASRNL
+378 LGLAESRNL

-397 PAAAYRLWSDLP
+397 PAEAYRLWTTL
-409 AGERQQP
+409 AARERDQP

-446 LAPTLDQWRLGGLIA
+446 LAQWRLGGLIA

-471 ERYRPVLAGSRDG
+471 ERYRPVLASSRDG

-502 ARAWLERANAL
+502 ARTWLSRANEL

-519 YLSDY
+519 YLSDT

-551 GGNAALE
+551 GGNAAIE

-567 QQNRPAALQHLAAAI
+567 QQNRPAALRHLAAAI

-587 GASATEPLQ
+587 GASATEPLE

-670 VISANDAVNGQNQT
+670 VISANDAINGQNQT
-684 AAGVGLRWAPIQ
+684 AGGLGLRWAPIQ
-696 GLNTNLFT
+696 GLNTNLFA

-710 LGQISSTDLLLRVNG
+710 LGQITSTDLMLRING
-725 SLLDQGPW
+725 SLLDQGHW

-753 AWFVNQAQTL
+753 AWFVNQGQTL
-763 SLVRYSQGRTW
+763 SLMRYSQGRTW
-774 RLGGGLQG
+774 RLGGGLARSLQG
-782 GAAQTLGPYLLG
+782 GSAQTLSPYLLG

-803 DLRVGLGLRWQLW
+803 DVRVGVGLRWQLW
-816 FGEDQRRAYRRKLTA
+816 FGQDPQRAYRRKLTA
-831 RAELQQSLGGNLYS
+831 RGELQQSLGGNLYS

>member
-1 MGRGTLARLALAGLM
+1 MGRRTQPRLALAGLS
-16 LAGVGL
+16 LAALGL
-22 AEPSGLGVLP
+22 AVLGLVGPTGLSVLP
-32 AQAAPDLLRS
+32 AQAAPDLLGS

-57 ALRQG
+57 ALRRG
-62 RAAEAEQQAR
+62 KAAEAEQQAR

-78 DRDSPEARQ
+78 DRDSREARQ

-135 RWLQQSKSREARD
+135 RWLQQSPNRQERD
-148 QLAVAHAEQLRRQQ
+148 QLAVGHAEQLRRQQ

-188 RNWTAVQQELMAQA
+188 RDWTAVQRELGAQA
-202 RQGPLP
+202 RQGLLP
-208 PLLARR
+208 PLLAKR
-214 LLLARQTLAGPT
+214 LLLARQTLASAT
-226 RVQPG
+226 RVQP
-231 QPGPATG
+231 PGPATAI
-238 VAARQLAPAAA
+238 AAQQQAPAAA
-249 PLSPAAELDQRS
+249 PLSPAADLDQRS

-272 ALALL
+272 ALTLL
-277 ERRLDAGSGPIGE
+277 ESRLGAGSGTIGE

-311 ARLAPRLEP
+311 ARLAPRLTP
-320 ELRGRLYDQLV
+320 QLRGRLYEQLV
-331 DRGQCQLLPALATD
+331 DRGQCTRLPALTAD

-357 GECSLTTRP
+357 GECSVTTRP

-378 LGLAASRNL
+378 LGLAESRNL

-409 AGERQQP
+409 TGERQQP

-436 QHWQT
+436 QHWQS
-441 LAQPT
+441 LSRPT
-446 LAPTLDQWRLGGLIA
+446 LEPTLEQWRLGGLIA

-471 ERYRPVLAGSRDG
+471 ERYWPVLAGGTDG

-502 ARAWLERANAL
+502 ARAWLGRANAL

-542 VLLEANRQL
+542 VLLEASRQL
-551 GGNAALE
+551 GGNAAIE

-596 TPAQRQRIY
+596 SPTQRQRIY

-637 ALINANNTFVGTVI
+637 ALINANNTFVGTVL

-659 LATGSLFGYGR
+659 LAAGNLFGYGR

-684 AAGVGLRWAPIQ
+684 AAGLGLRWAPIR

-710 LGQISSTDLLLRVNG
+710 LGQVSSTDLLLRVNG
-725 SLLDQGPW
+725 SLLDQGHW

-753 AWFVNQAQTL
+753 AWFVNQGQTL

-774 RLGGGLQG
+774 RLGQS
-782 GAAQTLGPYLLG
+782 AQTLGPYLLG

-816 FGEDQRRAYRRKLTA
+816 FGQDQRRAYRRKLTA

>member
-1 MGRGTLARLALAGLM
+1 MARRRRGRTHLAALTLASLVLGTPSLAPP
-16 LAGVGL
+16 
-22 AEPSGLGVLP
+22 AE
-32 AQAAPDLLRS
+32 AAPDLLRG
-42 WRRFSSYPHLARGYA
+42 WRRFSSYPHLARGYT

-62 RAAEAEQQAR
+62 KTAEAEREAR
-72 HILNKL
+72 HILNNL
-78 DRDSPEARQ
+78 DRDSREARM
-87 LLAEALLAQGRYGA
+87 LLAEALQAQGRYGE

-130 GNRVE
+130 SNRVE
-135 RWLQQSKSREARD
+135 RWLQQSRGSQEQG
-148 QLAVAHAEQLRRQQ
+148 QLAMAHAEQLRRQL
-162 GPLAAW
+162 GPVVAW
-168 RWLQRRGGPIDYRS
+168 RWLQSRGGPIAYRS

-188 RNWTAVQQELMAQA
+188 RQS
-202 RQGPLP
+202 
-208 PLLARR
+208 
-214 LLLARQTLAGPT
+214 LAGPT
-226 RVQPG
+226 PPKPAQPG
-231 QPGPATG
+231 AATA
-238 VAARQLAPAAA
+238 VAARQPAPAAA
-249 PLSPAAELDQRS
+249 PLSPAAALDQRS
-261 YRLIVA
+261 YRLIEA
-267 GRPAQ
+267 GQPAQ

-277 ERRLDAGSGPIGE
+277 ERRLGAGSGPIGE

-302 VRPPSSAQL
+302 VRPPSRALL
-311 ARLAPRLEP
+311 ARLAPRLAP

-331 DRGQCQLLPALATD
+331 DRGECARLPALAAD
-345 PGPTAA
+345 PVPTAA

-357 GECSLTTRP
+357 GTCSLANRP

-378 LGLAASRNL
+378 LGLAESRNL

-397 PAAAYRLWSDLP
+397 ADAAYRLWSQLP
-409 AGERQQP
+409 ANERQQP

-441 LAQPT
+441 LARPT
-446 LAPTLDQWRLGGLIA
+446 LEQWRLGGLIA

-471 ERYRPVLAGSRDG
+471 ARYRPVVAGSTDG

-495 QLGQRQQ
+495 QLGQREE
-502 ARAWLERANAL
+502 ARTWLGRAIAL

-524 GFTLSQDPDRS
+524 GFTLSQDPERQ

-542 VLLEANRQL
+542 VLLEASRQL
-551 GGNAALE
+551 GGNAAIE

-587 GASATEPLQ
+587 GASATEPLD

-618 SWLINVTAAPDGV
+618 SWLINLTAAPDGV

-637 ALINANNTFVGTVI
+637 ALINANNTFVGTVL
-651 YEHRLAPR
+651 YEHRVV
-659 LATGSLFGYGR
+659 TSQLFGYGR
-670 VISANDAVNGQNQT
+670 VISANDALNGQAQT
-684 AAGVGLRWAPIQ
+684 AAGLGLRWAPIR
-696 GLNTNLFT
+696 GLNMNLFS

-710 LGQISSTDLLLRVNG
+710 LGQIRSTDLLLRING
-725 SLLDQGPW
+725 SLLDQGHW
-733 NAEWKEDRRAW
+733 NAEWKEDRPVW

-753 AWFVNQAQTL
+753 AWFVNQGQTL
-763 SLVRYSQGRTW
+763 SLLRYSQGRTW
-774 RLGGGLQG
+774 RLGGGLARSLQG
-782 GAAQTLGPYLLG
+782 GSAQTLSPYLLG
-794 QFTQQNAQT
+794 QFTQQNNQT

-816 FGEDQRRAYRRKLTA
+816 FGQDQQRAYRRKLTA

-853 LQADL
+853 LQTDL